1 MKIGILNSDTVQID
15 GAAEFGQYP
24 EMFSKVFWTLD
35 PNIQFKTYEVQY
47 NDYPQDMNECDAYLI
62 TGSKASCYDNVQ
74 WIHALKEFIKA
85 LHKNKKKLI
94 GVCFGHQ
101 IIAEALGGSVRKSPN
116 GWHAG
121 VDSISLNNDALEY
134 GDRGKKYNLVFS
146 HQDEVKRLP
155 RNATLIAESASCP
168 IGMFLIENHI
178 FCTQGHIELDKKF
191 ARMIYDFRKKQIG
204 DSKHQ
209 HACETLEMQ
218 TDEHEVAKS
227 LLEFIKK

>member
-101 IIAEALGGSVRKSPN
+101 IIAEALGGSVRKSPS

-134 GDRGKKYNLVFS
+134 GDQGKKYNLVFS

>member
-47 NDYPQDMNECDAYLI
+47 NDYPQDLNECDAYLI

-101 IIAEALGGSVRKSPN
+101 IIAEALGGSVRKSPS

-134 GDRGKKYNLVFS
+134 GDQGKKYNLVFS

>member
-101 IIAEALGGSVRKSPN
+101 IIAEALGGSVRKSPS

-134 GDRGKKYNLVFS
+134 GDQGKKYNLVFS

-209 HACETLEMQ
+209 HACETLDMQ
-218 TDEHEVAKS
+218 TDEHEIAKS
-227 LLEFIKK
+227 LLEFLKK

>member
-1 MKIGILNSDTVQID
+1 MKIGILNSDTVKID

-24 EMFSKVFWTLD
+24 EMFSKVFWAVE
-35 PNIQFKTYEVQY
+35 PKIQFKTYEVQFG
-47 NDYPQDMNECDAYLI
+47 DYPEDINECDAYLI
-62 TGSKASCYDNVQ
+62 TGSKASCYDDVP

-85 LHKNKKKLI
+85 LDQSKKKLI

-121 VDSISLNNDALEY
+121 VDSISLNKDDLEY
-134 GDRGKKYNLVFS
+134 GGQGKKFNLVFS
-146 HQDEVKRLP
+146 HQDEVERLP
-155 RNATLIAESASCP
+155 ENATLIAESVSCP

-191 ARMIYDFRKKQIG
+191 ARMIYDFRKEQIG
-204 DSKHQ
+204 NSKHK
-209 HACETLEMQ
+209 HACQTLSMETDDL
-218 TDEHEVAKS
+218 DVANS
-227 LLEFIKK
+227 LLKFLRK

>member
-15 GAAEFGQYP
+15 DASDFGQYP
-24 EMFSKVFWTLD
+24 EMFSKIFWSID
-35 PNIQFKTYEVQY
+35 PNIQFKTYEVQFG
-47 NDYPQDMNECDAYLI
+47 DYPRNINECDAYLI

-101 IIAEALGGSVRKSPN
+101 IIAEALGGSVRKSPS

-134 GDRGKKYNLVFS
+134 GDQGKKYNLVFS